1 MTLSDDLGRNITY
14 LRISVTDRCN
24 LQCFYCA
31 STPNQTDAYNDTPLH
46 QDCTEGC
53 RFLPMEK
60 LLTDTEI
67 LRVVKAFATLG
78 IQKIRLT
85 GGEPLL
91 RPNLAGIVQSIS
103 QIPSIT
109 DISLTTN
116 GILLLEQANSLQ
128 KAGIKRLNISLDTLR
143 PERYKA
149 ITGHDLFQRV
159 WDGIMHCLTIGF
171 SPIKLNVV
179 MVKGVNDDELID
191 LAELTLKWPVQVRFI
206 EFMPIGRY
214 TSWDASKHLSCE
226 EMKHR
231 IQNHLGPLTSVA
243 QGKNAGPAE
252 VYGLFKGIGNLG
264 FISPISRHFCA
275 TCNRVRLTADGHIR
289 LCLFSDNELDI
300 NALMRNGISDDEL
313 TKLLQNTIRNK
324 PAGLDKSIAGET
336 KNSITPSCR
345 RRMSTIGG

>member
-1 MTLSDDLGRNITY
+1 MQG
-14 LRISVTDRCN
+14 
-24 LQCFYCA
+24 CA
-31 STPNQTDAYNDTPLH
+31 ESCGFLPLH
-46 QDCTEGC
+46 E
-53 RFLPMEK
+53 
-60 LLTDTEI
+60 LLTHSEI
-67 LRVVKAFATLG
+67 LRVVKTFAKLG

-91 RPNLAGIVQSIS
+91 RPNLADIVQSIS

-116 GILLLEQANSLQ
+116 GILLLEQAGSLQ
-128 KAGIKRLNISLDTLR
+128 KAGIKRLNISLDTLQS
-143 PERYKA
+143 ERYKA

-159 WDGIMHCLTIGF
+159 WDGILHCLTIGF
-171 SPIKLNVV
+171 APIKLNVV

-191 LAELTLKWPVQVRFI
+191 LASLTLKWPVQVRFI

-214 TSWDASKHLSCE
+214 TSWNASKHLSCE

-231 IQNHLGPLTSVA
+231 IQNHLGPLTVVA
-243 QGKNAGPAE
+243 PGENAGPAE
-252 VYGLFKGIGNLG
+252 VYTLANAPGNLG

-300 NALMRNGISDDEL
+300 KAAMRNGISDDEL
-313 TKLLQNTIRNK
+313 IKLLQDTIRSK
-324 PAGLDKSIAGET
+324 PAGLDKSMKGET
-336 KNSITPSCR
+336 NRITPSCQ